1 MSERFRFSA
10 ALLVPYCLKPLT
22 FSNPYASIYPFPLF
36 KVKHVKHS
44 GNISL
49 DDVIE
54 IARIMRPRSMAKE
67 LKGTVKEILGTAKST
82 GCTVEGEDPQDVQQ
96 SIQDGDIEIPDK

>member
-1 MSERFRFSA
+1 MDE
-10 ALLVPYCLKPLT
+10 V
-22 FSNPYASIYPFPLF
+22 
-36 KVKHVKHS
+36 
-44 GNISL
+44 GNADRWL
-49 DDVIE
+49 QTLQQ
-54 IARIMRPRSMAKE
+54 MREKSMAKE